1 VVLRNLAHPARV
13 TRPITTD
20 MTTRT
25 HLLVW
30 TSLACMLLGSIVGC
44 SGRSSIVPNSD
55 PKLRRSS
62 AEFAADAAKRQYHG
76 DAPRGGEAAARAQ
89 VAYMLDRIEM
99 VNLSDED
106 WQDCEVW
113 VNRQFVVHVPKMERG
128 RLKRLDF
135 QMIFNEQGKYVP
147 TDKFVV
153 KKVEVYREGKMYDVP
168 VQLAD

>member
-1 VVLRNLAHPARV
+1 
-13 TRPITTD
+13 

-25 HLLVW
+25 HLVVG
-30 TSLACMLLGSIVGC
+30 TSLALALLGSGWGC
-44 SGRSSIVPNSD
+44 SGRTSIVPNSD

-62 AEFAADAAKRQYHG
+62 AEFAADAAKRNYHT

-113 VNRQFVVHVPKMERG
+113 VNQQFVVHVPKMERG
-128 RLKRLDF
+128 RLKRLNF
-135 QMIFNEQGKYVP
+135 QMIFNDQGKYIP
-147 TDKFVV
+147 TNHFMV
-153 KKVEVYREGKMYDVP
+153 KKVEVFRDGKMFDVP

>member
-1 VVLRNLAHPARV
+1 LAALVLTGCGIAA
-13 TRPITTD
+13 
-20 MTTRT
+20 
-25 HLLVW
+25 
-30 TSLACMLLGSIVGC
+30 AAAAAGC

-55 PKLRRSS
+55 PKLRKSS
-62 AEFAADAAKRQYHG
+62 AEFAADAAKRQYHT

-113 VNRQFVVHVPKMERG
+113 VNQQFVVHVPKMERG

-135 QMIFNEQGKYVP
+135 QMIFNGQGKYVP
-147 TDKFVV
+147 TDKFLV
-153 KKVEVYREGKMYDVP
+153 KRVEVFRDGKMYDVP